1 MKKLLFTIAT
11 VACMLVANNSFA
23 QDDQLLASILKMVSP
38 VEVSDMIRKQ
48 GIAYNKDILNNPNS
62 TNLTKYT
69 SPYKQALNLGVYS
82 TDLGYATINDQS
94 MDALSYMTA
103 VKKVAES
110 MKVGQFINTGRIMTL
125 AANKDDLN
133 KLLDETATTFENISD
148 YLDKQKKS
156 NLAAL
161 MLTGGWLEM
170 LSITCEVAKTKPSAD
185 INERII
191 SQKLILDQILDVLKP
206 YTTDNDV
213 KGLVTKLT
221 ELKVIFEAY
230 KLEANNGDTIMEEKT
245 DDKGNKVLVAVSKS
259 STKDI
264 NLTTE
269 DINKI
274 LGKVREIRKSIVE

>member
-11 VACMLVANNSFA
+11 VVCMLVANNSFA

-48 GIAYNKDILNNPNS
+48 GIAYNKDILNKS
-62 TNLTKYT
+62 TNLIKYT

-94 MDALSYMTA
+94 MDALAYMTS

-110 MKVGQFINTGRIMTL
+110 MKVGQFINTSRIMTL

-206 YTTDNDV
+206 YTTDNEV
-213 KGLVTKLT
+213 KGLVAKLT